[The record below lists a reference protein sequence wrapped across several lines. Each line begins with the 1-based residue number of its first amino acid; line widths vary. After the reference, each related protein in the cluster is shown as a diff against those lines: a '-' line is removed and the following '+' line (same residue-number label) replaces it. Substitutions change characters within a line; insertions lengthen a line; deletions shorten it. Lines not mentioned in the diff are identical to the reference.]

1 MIDYESLL
9 SERVKVVKPSGIR
22 KFFDYA
28 ATMQDVISLGVGEP
42 DFETPWQ
49 IRRAGIQSLEK
60 GKTFYTS
67 NWGLADLRR
76 EIAGLAM
83 RRYGLAYEPEKEVL
97 VTVGGSE
104 GIDNTIRALV
114 SFGDEVLIPEPSFV
128 CYTPLAIMA
137 GGVPVPLPTYEKDQF
152 KLTPETLRA
161 AITPKTKLL
170 ILPYPNNPTGAIMTR
185 SELEAI
191 AGVIRNTNIAV
202 ISDEIY
208 CSLTYEDRHVCFAEL
223 PGMRERTIV
232 IDGFSKSYA
241 MTGWRIGYAACN
253 QYLAKMMGNY
263 LSHSISNPCS
273 ISQYAAIE
281 ALTGPQNDIEEMRK
295 AFEVRRNHLVERMNR
310 IEGVSCLKPQGAFYV
325 MMNMKSFIG
334 KTMYGHVIESDED
347 FAQLFLEKGLVATV
361 PCTSFA
367 APGYIRWSYA
377 TSMEEIDKGLDR
389 LETFIKNA

>member
-1 MIDYESLL
+1 MLDYYSLL
-9 SERVKVVKPSGIR
+9 SERGKVVKPSGIR

-76 EIAGLAM
+76 EIAGLVQ
-83 RRYGLAYEPEKEVL
+83 RRYGLSYSPDKEVL

-104 GIDNTIRALV
+104 GIDNAIRAIV
-114 SFGDEVLIPEPSFV
+114 SIGDEVLIPEPSFV
-128 CYTPLAIMA
+128 CYTPLTIMA

-185 SELEAI
+185 DELEAI
-191 AGVIRNTNIAV
+191 AAVLRNTNIAV

-241 MTGWRIGYAACN
+241 MTGWRLGWALGPRELMTQICKLHQFGIMCAPTTA
-253 QYLAKMMGNY
+253 QFAG
-263 LSHSISNPCS
+263 
-273 ISQYAAIE
+273 IE
-281 ALTGPQNDIEEMRK
+281 AIRSCDEEVTHMRK
-295 AFEVRRNHLVERMNR
+295 QYDTRRRFLVSELRDIGMSCFEP
-310 IEGVSCLKPQGAFYV
+310 KGAFYV
-325 MMNMKSFIG
+325 FPHIPDCGLTSEEFCSRLLLEQRVAVVPG
-334 KTMYGHVIESDED
+334 SAFGESGEGHVRISYSYSMSHLRE
-347 FAQLFLEKGLVATV
+347 ACHRLRAFLKTL
-361 PCTSFA
+361 
-367 APGYIRWSYA
+367 
-377 TSMEEIDKGLDR
+377 
-389 LETFIKNA
+389 

>member
-9 SERVKVVKPSGIR
+9 SERVKVVNPSGIR

-76 EIAGLAM
+76 EIARLAM

-128 CYTPLAIMA
+128 CYTPLTIMA

-241 MTGWRIGYAACN
+241 MTGWRLGWALGPRELMAQICKIHQFGIMCAPTTA
-253 QYLAKMMGNY
+253 QFAG
-263 LSHSISNPCS
+263 
-273 ISQYAAIE
+273 IE
-281 ALTGPQNDIEEMRK
+281 AIRSCDEEVVHMRRQYDTRRRFLVSELRDIGMSC
-295 AFEVRRNHLVERMNR
+295 FEP
-310 IEGVSCLKPQGAFYV
+310 KGAFYV
-325 MMNMKSFIG
+325 FPHIPDCGLSSEEFCSRLLMEQRVAVVPGSAFG
-334 KTMYGHVIESDED
+334 ESGEGHVRISYSYSMNHLREACSRIR
-347 FAQLFLEKGLVATV
+347 AFLKT
-361 PCTSFA
+361 
-367 APGYIRWSYA
+367 I
-377 TSMEEIDKGLDR
+377 
-389 LETFIKNA
+389 

>member
-1 MIDYESLL
+1 MIDYDSLL
-9 SERVKVVKPSGIR
+9 TDRVKGIKPSGIR

-67 NWGLADLRR
+67 NWGLADLRK
-76 EIAGLAM
+76 EISGIVK
-83 RRYGLAYEPEKEVL
+83 RRYGLEYNPDKEIL

-104 GIDNTIRALV
+104 GIDNAIRSLV
-114 SFGDEVLIPEPSFV
+114 SVGDEVLIPEPSFV
-128 CYTPLAIMA
+128 CYTPLTVMA
-137 GGVPVPLPTYEKDQF
+137 GGVPVTLPTYEKDQF

-185 SELEAI
+185 DELEAI
-191 AGVIRNTNIAV
+191 ADVLRETNIAV

-223 PGMRERTIV
+223 PGMKERTIV

-241 MTGWRIGYAACN
+241 MTGWRLGWALGPRELMTQICKVHQFAIMCAPTTAQFAG
-253 QYLAKMMGNY
+253 
-263 LSHSISNPCS
+263 
-273 ISQYAAIE
+273 IE
-281 ALTGPQNDIEEMRK
+281 AIRSCDDEVIHMRK
-295 AFEVRRNHLVERMNR
+295 QYDTRRRFLVSELRDIGMKCFEP
-310 IEGVSCLKPQGAFYV
+310 KGAFYV
-325 MMNMKSFIG
+325 FPHIPDCGLTSEEFCSRLLMEQRVAVVPGSAFG
-334 KTMYGHVIESDED
+334 ESGEGHVRISYSYSMSHLRE
-347 FAQLFLEKGLVATV
+347 ACNRIRAFLKTL
-361 PCTSFA
+361 
-367 APGYIRWSYA
+367 
-377 TSMEEIDKGLDR
+377 
-389 LETFIKNA
+389 